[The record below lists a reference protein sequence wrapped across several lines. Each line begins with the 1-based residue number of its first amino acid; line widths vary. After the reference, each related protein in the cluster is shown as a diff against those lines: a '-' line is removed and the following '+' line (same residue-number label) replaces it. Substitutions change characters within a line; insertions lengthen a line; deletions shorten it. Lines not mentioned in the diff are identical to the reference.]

1 MEYHCDASSDESSSN
16 TGGLQS
22 LISKQQK
29 DHAEAHHLEREATH
43 CCKQEQNLLIKLSAA
58 HNADATSGLLMLE
71 DQLLIS
77 IASFLSIHD
86 LGCGF
91 SRVCRRV
98 VKSKIVETAAQL
110 QLGLEPQYMQQWVQ
124 QIQAQQKLSPLR
136 LLAAASEH
144 DTKQTMKRKMCDA
157 A

>member
-1 MEYHCDASSDESSSN
+1 M
-16 TGGLQS
+16 
-22 LISKQQK
+22 
-29 DHAEAHHLEREATH
+29 
-43 CCKQEQNLLIKLSAA
+43 LIKLSAA

-136 LLAAASEH
+136 LLAAAHKKKLYLQYRVHRMSAKDGMYCTAGFRDPFGEPRIYLA
-144 DTKQTMKRKMCDA
+144 DGPNEWIS
-157 A
+157 